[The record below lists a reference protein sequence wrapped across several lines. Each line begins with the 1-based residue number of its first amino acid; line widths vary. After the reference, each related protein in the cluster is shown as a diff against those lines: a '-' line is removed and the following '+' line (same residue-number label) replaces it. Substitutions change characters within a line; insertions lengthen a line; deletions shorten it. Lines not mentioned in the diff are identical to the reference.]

1 MTAVTF
7 APPERRRRPL
17 PGVFGASGLARRL
30 NKAAGM
36 ALGFL
41 VIVLGILIAPLPG
54 PGGVPVITLGLILV
68 LRSSYGAKR
77 LFVRTLRRW
86 PRQLSPI
93 RRLLRRNPPFVQ
105 IFWQSLLRM
114 ERFVTRGHGVFA
126 GLRRRLKPRRLRVA

>member
-7 APPERRRRPL
+7 APPARRRRPQ
-17 PGVFGASGLARRL
+17 ASGFTRRL

-54 PGGVPVITLGLILV
+54 PGGVPVITLGLVLV
-68 LRSSYGAKR
+68 LRASYGAKR
-77 LFVRTLRRW
+77 LFVRALHRW

-93 RRLLRRNPPFVQ
+93 RRLLRRNPPVLQ
-105 IFWQSLLRM
+105 IFWQSLLRT
-114 ERFVTRGHGVFA
+114 EKFVTRRNGAFA
-126 GLRRRLKPRRLRVA
+126 GLRRRLKPRRFRAA

>member
-7 APPERRRRPL
+7 ASPERRRRPA
-17 PGVFGASGLARRL
+17 ASGLAGRL

-41 VIVLGILIAPLPG
+41 VIVLGILVAPLPG
-54 PGGVPVITLGLILV
+54 PGGIPVITLGLVLV
-68 LRSSYGAKR
+68 LRASYGAKR
-77 LFVRTLRRW
+77 LFIKALHRW

-93 RRLLRRNPPFVQ
+93 RRLLRRNPPFAQ

-114 ERFVTRGHGVFA
+114 EKFVTRRQGAFA
-126 GLRRRLKPRRLRVA
+126 GLRRRFKPRRLRVA